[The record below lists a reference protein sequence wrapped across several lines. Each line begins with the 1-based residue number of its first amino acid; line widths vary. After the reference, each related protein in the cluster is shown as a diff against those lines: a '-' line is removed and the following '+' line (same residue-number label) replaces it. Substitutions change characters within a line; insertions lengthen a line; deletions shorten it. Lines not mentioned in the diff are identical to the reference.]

1 MSTTH
6 DAAAGSQVDAHLNF
20 TTVGTTLERAA
31 RLHGD
36 RTAIVMDGV
45 RVTHAE
51 VLAHARRFARALA
64 GQGVQPGDH
73 VGILMP
79 NCLDYLWLSYGC
91 ALLGASPVHLNARY
105 KRDELRYVVADSDI
119 RLLFTTTLQ
128 REFTDFT
135 QLLTDVYPTLAH
147 WRAGA
152 VLDLPEAPLF
162 RGVFRFHD
170 VAPGADADLGAH
182 WPGEQAF
189 LAAATASDPTVE
201 CDPERI
207 GLIMYTS
214 GTTANPKA
222 CLLSHRALEAAGA
235 LMVKRWHI
243 GADDRIWDPLPYFH
257 MSTML
262 PLAATRATGACFIGV
277 PHFEVNAAWP
287 EIVAERPTIMFTAF
301 PAITNEIFAHPEFDA
316 AKLAAVRVMNNVGPP
331 DLLRRYMSLLPQA
344 VHVSAYG
351 LTETGGVNSF
361 HELTDTVEQRI
372 ETCGRPFDGIEV
384 RVVDPD
390 TLARLPAETRGELQV
405 RGATLF
411 SGYYKD
417 AEKTRAT
424 ILPDGWLRTGDLGA
438 LTPEGR
444 IRYLGRIKDMLK
456 VGGENVAA
464 IEIES
469 HLLTHP
475 AIKVAQVI
483 GAPDERMQ
491 EVPAAFIELQPGA
504 TLTADDV
511 VRHCVGRIASWKVPR
526 HVAFVTD
533 WPMSTTKI
541 QKFAL
546 RERLVDAVPV
556 DPKRLG

>member
-6 DAAAGSQVDAHLNF
+6 DAAVGMHVDAHLNF

-135 QLLTDVYPTLAH
+135 QLLTDVYPTLAQ

-152 VLDLPEAPLF
+152 VLDLPEAPLL

-201 CDPERI
+201 RDPERI

-390 TLARLPAETRGELQV
+390 TLATLPAETRGELQV

-504 TLTADDV
+504 TLTAEDV

-546 RERLVDAVPV
+546 RERLVDAVSV

>member
-31 RLHGD
+31 RLHGE

-152 VLDLPEAPLF
+152 VLDLPEAPLL

-189 LAAATASDPTVE
+189 LAAATASDPPVE
-201 CDPERI
+201 RDPERI

-390 TLARLPAETRGELQV
+390 TLATLPAETRGELQL
-405 RGATLF
+405 AH
-411 SGYYKD
+411 
-417 AEKTRAT
+417 
-424 ILPDGWLRTGDLGA
+424 DL
-438 LTPEGR
+438 
-444 IRYLGRIKDMLK
+444 LGRPGLVQPASVTKEL
-456 VGGENVAA
+456 AA
-464 IEIES
+464 
-469 HLLTHP
+469 
-475 AIKVAQVI
+475 
-483 GAPDERMQ
+483 
-491 EVPAAFIELQPGA
+491 
-504 TLTADDV
+504 
-511 VRHCVGRIASWKVPR
+511 
-526 HVAFVTD
+526 
-533 WPMSTTKI
+533 
-541 QKFAL
+541 
-546 RERLVDAVPV
+546 AVPYFA
-556 DPKRLG
+556 

>member
-1 MSTTH
+1 M
-6 DAAAGSQVDAHLNF
+6 VDARLNF
-20 TTVGTTLERAA
+20 TTIGTTLERAA
-31 RLHGD
+31 RAHGG
-36 RTAIVMDGV
+36 RTAVVMEGV

-51 VLAHARRFARALA
+51 VLAHAQRFARALA

-135 QLLTDVYPTLAH
+135 GLLTDVYPTLAH

-152 VLDLPEAPLF
+152 TLDLPGAPLL
-162 RGVFRFHD
+162 RSVFRFHD
-170 VAPGADADLGAH
+170 DARQPEADPGAH

-189 LAAATASDPTVE
+189 LAQSTAGDPSVDR
-201 CDPERI
+201 DPERI

-243 GADDRIWDPLPYFH
+243 GVEDRIWDPLPYFH

-277 PHFEVNAAWP
+277 PHFEANAAWR
-287 EIVAERPTIMFTAF
+287 EIEAEQPTIMFTAF

-316 AKLAAVRVMNNVGPP
+316 AKLGRVRVMNNVGPP
-331 DLLRRYMSLLPQA
+331 DLLRRYMALLPQA

-390 TLARLPAETRGELQV
+390 TLAPLPSETRGELQV

-424 ILPDGWLRTGDLGA
+424 ILPDAWLRTGDLGA

-504 TLTADDV
+504 TLSAEDV

-546 RERLVDAVPV
+546 RARLVDAVTV
-556 DPKRLG
+556 DPKRLGLA

>member
-1 MSTTH
+1 
-6 DAAAGSQVDAHLNF
+6 
-20 TTVGTTLERAA
+20 
-31 RLHGD
+31 
-36 RTAIVMDGV
+36 
-45 RVTHAE
+45 
-51 VLAHARRFARALA
+51 
-64 GQGVQPGDH
+64 
-73 VGILMP
+73 
-79 NCLDYLWLSYGC
+79 
-91 ALLGASPVHLNARY
+91 
-105 KRDELRYVVADSDI
+105 
-119 RLLFTTTLQ
+119 
-128 REFTDFT
+128 
-135 QLLTDVYPTLAH
+135 
-147 WRAGA
+147 
-152 VLDLPEAPLF
+152 
-162 RGVFRFHD
+162 
-170 VAPGADADLGAH
+170 
-182 WPGEQAF
+182 
-189 LAAATASDPTVE
+189 
-201 CDPERI
+201 
-207 GLIMYTS
+207 
-214 GTTANPKA
+214 
-222 CLLSHRALEAAGA
+222 
-235 LMVKRWHI
+235 
-243 GADDRIWDPLPYFH
+243 
-257 MSTML
+257 
-262 PLAATRATGACFIGV
+262 
-277 PHFEVNAAWP
+277 
-287 EIVAERPTIMFTAF
+287 
-301 PAITNEIFAHPEFDA
+301 
-316 AKLAAVRVMNNVGPP
+316 
-331 DLLRRYMSLLPQA
+331 MSLLPQA

-390 TLARLPAETRGELQV
+390 TLATLPAETRGELQV

-546 RERLVDAVPV
+546 RERLVDAVSV

>member
-6 DAAAGSQVDAHLNF
+6 DAAVGMHVDAHLNF

-45 RVTHAE
+45 RVTHAD

-152 VLDLPEAPLF
+152 VLDLPEAPLL

-201 CDPERI
+201 RDPERI

-504 TLTADDV
+504 TLTAEDV

-546 RERLVDAVPV
+546 RERLVDAVSV

>member
-6 DAAAGSQVDAHLNF
+6 DAAVGMHVDAHLNF

-31 RLHGD
+31 RLHGE

-45 RVTHAE
+45 RVTHAD

-152 VLDLPEAPLF
+152 VLDLPEAPLL

-201 CDPERI
+201 RDPERI

-390 TLARLPAETRGELQV
+390 TLASLPAETRGELQV

-504 TLTADDV
+504 TLTAEDV

-546 RERLVDAVPV
+546 RERLVDAVSV